1 MNKKQSFLKAIM
13 LGSLMAMPATY
24 AMETTNIPQ
33 QTWQTAL
40 NKAKMVADK
49 AVRITVGT
57 TVAVTYVATMFTLA
71 TADIWAPAAL
81 GYMCGKKAAQSS
93 DYNYFIE
100 KVLPFL
106 KGQSKNVLEGAN
118 IVAAGALLSQARTTE
133 GSKRLLMAIP
143 FGLGYMYGAR
153 NA

>member
-1 MNKKQSFLKAIM
+1 MNKKQNLFKAIM

-24 AMETTNIPQ
+24 TMQTTSMPQ

-40 NKAKMVADK
+40 DKAKMIADK
-49 AVRITVGT
+49 AVRITVAT
-57 TVAVTYVATMFTLA
+57 TVVVTAAVTAFTLA
-71 TADIWAPAAL
+71 TAPIWAPAAL